1 MRLLR
6 PTWFEIDL
14 DAAAENLRTVRRLV
28 GPDRKI
34 FAVLKANAY
43 GFGAHEMARVF
54 TDGGADALA
63 VADLS
68 EGVRLR
74 RHGFTLPILVYPNA
88 LPDAAP
94 EAIRHD
100 LIPTLTNLD
109 AARAWSAAASGPCP
123 IFVKVDVGLERLGV
137 PAEHAVKTI
146 RAMLELPHLRLAGV
160 CTHAHAAAPLDAA
173 YVEWQLARF
182 TAVIDELTAQGIDIP
197 VRLAASSPLVLH
209 LPQTYLNAVDP
220 GRMLYGVTM
229 TGEAAAPVPLRPA
242 FHALKTRLIEVKELT
257 PRARFA
263 EAAPFPIE
271 RPLRLG
277 VVPMGSA
284 DGLLHLHAGR
294 MLVRGRAVPLLG
306 APSLEHTRLD
316 LTAVPEARVGDE
328 VVVIGRQGEAEITVA
343 DAGAY
348 HGLQP
353 LHLAPAIGERVAR
366 VYLSGGEVAS
376 VVTRGA

>member
-28 GPDRKI
+28 GTGRKI

-109 AARAWSAAASGPCP
+109 SARAWSAAASGPCP
-123 IFVKVDVGLERLGV
+123 IFVKVDR
-137 PAEHAVKTI
+137 
-146 RAMLELPHLRLAGV
+146 
-160 CTHAHAAAPLDAA
+160 
-173 YVEWQLARF
+173 
-182 TAVIDELTAQGIDIP
+182 
-197 VRLAASSPLVLH
+197 
-209 LPQTYLNAVDP
+209 N
-220 GRMLYGVTM
+220 
-229 TGEAAAPVPLRPA
+229 
-242 FHALKTRLIEVKELT
+242 
-257 PRARFA
+257 
-263 EAAPFPIE
+263 
-271 RPLRLG
+271 
-277 VVPMGSA
+277 
-284 DGLLHLHAGR
+284 
-294 MLVRGRAVPLLG
+294 
-306 APSLEHTRLD
+306 
-316 LTAVPEARVGDE
+316 
-328 VVVIGRQGEAEITVA
+328 
-343 DAGAY
+343 
-348 HGLQP
+348 
-353 LHLAPAIGERVAR
+353 
-366 VYLSGGEVAS
+366 
-376 VVTRGA
+376 